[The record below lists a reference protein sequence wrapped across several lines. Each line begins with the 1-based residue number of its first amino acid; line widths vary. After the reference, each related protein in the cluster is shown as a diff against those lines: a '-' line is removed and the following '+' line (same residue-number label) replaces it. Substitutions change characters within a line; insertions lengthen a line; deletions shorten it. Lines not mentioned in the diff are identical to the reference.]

1 MRRRPWVVV
10 LALVLAALACGTAS
24 PTATTAPSVQ
34 PSGTLPSEGSSPTP
48 SGRLILGIEY
58 APPQLADAFRGS
70 GAVSAKPYPNE
81 GDWQN
86 IQSAPDATY
95 DWDRIDRYVRA
106 YQEAGFAHLTLM
118 IAARTFWAA
127 SDPPRLG
134 HPGDFFPRPEYE
146 DDYAAYVQA
155 FVERY
160 DLDGLD
166 DMPGLRSP
174 VTLFGF
180 EPEYS
185 TFWPGDAD
193 SYVRLLELAYPAVK
207 AANPEAQVMAAG
219 LLMTDVFNGYPTPA
233 EVEARLRSPDPR
245 IFAKSPADI
254 ALLLDHPELFDV
266 IDFHSLGDYTEI
278 VPTVRWIREQMAA
291 RGYDRPIWIGDSF
304 SGTGLNGWG
313 PATCPVRS
321 NSGLL
326 CYPATEADRCLV
338 AETLEALAGEAHPEH
353 PAAIDW
359 IRAETAAGLV
369 RKVVVAAGEG
379 LAGINIGNVEDW
391 EPLMLTQ
398 GGAGTSPWQ
407 GMVDRNVLTRQ
418 FQGYRPAYY
427 ALGQVG
433 EVIQRYV
440 AIERMAG
447 YDDHTYVYRFS
458 LDDGGQVIV
467 AWADTGLWL
476 PGEEMRTTPVRI
488 AVGTDLPVRVEWTV
502 TEGVEPASEEIPPGG
517 GEITL
522 SLGQIPAFIWR

>member
-1 MRRRPWVVV
+1 
-10 LALVLAALACGTAS
+10 
-24 PTATTAPSVQ
+24 
-34 PSGTLPSEGSSPTP
+34 
-48 SGRLILGIEY
+48 
-58 APPQLADAFRGS
+58 
-70 GAVSAKPYPNE
+70 
-81 GDWQN
+81 
-86 IQSAPDATY
+86 
-95 DWDRIDRYVRA
+95 
-106 YQEAGFAHLTLM
+106 M
-118 IAARTFWAA
+118 ITARTSWAA

-160 DLDGLD
+160 DLDGVE

-185 TFWPGDAD
+185 TYWPGEAD
-193 SYVRLLELAYPAVK
+193 SYVRLLALAYPAVK

-219 LLMTDVFNGYPTPA
+219 LLMTDVFNGYPTPT
-233 EVEARLRSPDPR
+233 EVEARMRDPDPR
-245 IFAKSPADI
+245 VFDKSPADI

-266 IDFHSLGDYTEI
+266 VDFHSLGDYTEI
-278 VPTVRWIREQMAA
+278 VPTVRWLREQMAA

-313 PATCPVRS
+313 PATCPARP

-326 CYPATEADRCLV
+326 CYPATEDNRCLV
-338 AETLEALAGEAHPEH
+338 AETLEALASESHPEH
-353 PAAIDW
+353 AAAIAW

-379 LAGINIGNVEDW
+379 LAGINVGNVEDW

-407 GMVDRNVLTRQ
+407 GMVDRNLLTRQ

-433 EVIQRYV
+433 DVIQRYTAV
-440 AIERMAG
+440 ERMAG

-458 LDDGGQVIV
+458 FDDGGQVII

-476 PGEEMRTTPVRI
+476 PGEPMRVTPVRI
-488 AVGTDLPVRVEWTV
+488 AVGTDRPVRVEWTV
-502 TEGVEPASEEIPPGG
+502 TEGDEAVSEEISPTG